1 VREVGAHDAGLL
13 IGVMGV
19 EGALVSPRLARGCR
33 CFTASS
39 GEDIVGYGWLSQ
51 GPEWI
56 GELELEI
63 RPAAGEAYVWNCV
76 TLTPHRRKGV
86 FRTLLA
92 GILERARRDGL
103 IRLWIGSVG
112 DLGARAVAE
121 AGFEPVLHFEVLA
134 MPALRR
140 LRVRAAGDSA
150 RVGACLAAFGG
161 EPGSPRLGWQL
172 RRARRRRH

>member
-1 VREVGAHDAGLL
+1 VREVAAHDAGLL
-13 IGVMGV
+13 IDAMGV
-19 EGALVSPRLARGCR
+19 EGALVWPRLARGCR

-39 GEDIVGYGWLSQ
+39 GKDVVGYGWVSQ

-63 RPAAGEAYVWNCV
+63 RPAAGESYVWNCV

-86 FRTLLA
+86 FRTLLVS
-92 GILERARRDGL
+92 IMERAQRDGL

-121 AGFEPVLHFEVLA
+121 AGFRPVLHFDVLA

-140 LRVRAAGDSA
+140 LRVSAAGDSA
-150 RVGACLAAFGG
+150 RVDACLAALGR
-161 EPGSPRLGWQL
+161 EPDSPRLGWQL